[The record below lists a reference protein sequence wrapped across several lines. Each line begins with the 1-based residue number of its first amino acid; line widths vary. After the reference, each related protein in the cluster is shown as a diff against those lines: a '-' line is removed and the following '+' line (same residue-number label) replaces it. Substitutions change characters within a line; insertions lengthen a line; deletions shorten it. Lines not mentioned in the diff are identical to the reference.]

1 MKKSTL
7 AVIVLLAGILALIA
21 LGFWGASYM
30 ASASPTLLTLLAG
43 GIGYMVSRLIE
54 SWKESRT
61 RLHEKKREVYKNL
74 MAMWQN
80 VLVKSIS
87 NKANKQEHQLSPKEI
102 EQGVHA
108 AFESVLY
115 ASDGVVKSYGT
126 LRNLDFANSP
136 PEQTLFKVAG
146 VYMEMRKDLGHSFST
161 VDEVDILKMFINLS
175 SAEQE
180 RYRSML
186 KTK

>member
-136 PEQTLFKVAG
+136 PEQTLFKVSG
-146 VYMEMRKDLGHSFST
+146 GYMEMRKDLAPSFAT

>member
-80 VLVKSIS
+80 V
-87 NKANKQEHQLSPKEI
+87 SPKEI

-126 LRNLDFANSP
+126 LRNLDFAISP